1 MSLDVPTSKPDDTT
15 MGLGDSVAVGSAADE
30 VAVSV
35 ADAALAAD
43 AVADAAPAAVA
54 CSVEA
59 SDESVDAIRGSVA
72 TAASKGFEIDE
83 MHSHSPCKPRRTLS
97 RKSWPRVAHRETRL
111 SFLSRSQQRSKAKT
125 PTAPTGS
132 ASPAAA
138 TRVPAEHNINPL
150 LVTNRE
156 LPSSSAQSA
165 SVVIEHDSDLELGQD
180 AYDDD
185 YDDQTRANVQ
195 AAAKA
200 LEQAFMQAVPQIVAT
215 ADTQAVP
222 QAA

>member
-59 SDESVDAIRGSVA
+59 SDESVDAIRGS
-72 TAASKGFEIDE
+72 FEIDE